1 MHGDHH
7 AYIGFLPQ
15 DTIQANSLK
24 SMDNG
29 GISRKWCILS
39 AYYFFLN
46 IISKFIYFDFFKITP
61 VFNN

>member
-46 IISKFIYFDFFKITP
+46 IISKFIYFDFF
-61 VFNN
+61 